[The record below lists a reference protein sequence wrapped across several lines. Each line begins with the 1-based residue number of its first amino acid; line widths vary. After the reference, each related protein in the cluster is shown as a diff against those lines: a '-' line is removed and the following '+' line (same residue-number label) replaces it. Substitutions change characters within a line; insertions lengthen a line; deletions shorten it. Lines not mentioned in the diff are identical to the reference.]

1 MLNVLS
7 SRWRDPNFPLA
18 DEDAFETIKA
28 GVDAMPAGVKM
39 MLNSGLFT
47 GLCVISKLSP
57 LTFLSHSGQFY
68 GPNRSTANLELL
80 GRFFEKYP
88 SYADKAFLSVK
99 VRHSH
104 QAIMF
109 HLTQSYPLLFRDPL
123 VHTVYMLRE

>member
-1 MLNVLS
+1 MVCVS
-7 SRWRDPNFPLA
+7 F
-18 DEDAFETIKA
+18 
-28 GVDAMPAGVKM
+28 
-39 MLNSGLFT
+39 SGILT
-47 GLCVISKLSP
+47 QDSLQIQSP
-57 LTFLSHSGQFY
+57 IGEFY
-68 GPNRSTANLELL
+68 GINPPEANLELL
-80 GRFFEKYP
+80 ARFFEKYP